1 MKNCGHNITLKP
13 SSSMYLDLEN
23 IPYTISGGVPA
34 KVIRF
39 RFTIDEI
46 IEHEKSLY
54 PKNER
59 YTREE
64 LEKIFIETKIKNNNK

>member
-1 MKNCGHNITLKP
+1 
-13 SSSMYLDLEN
+13 MYLDLEN